1 MLTDPTSGRAIVTA
15 AYQLTPDARERAIAD
30 AILAGNTPLT
40 WHDVTLTAPDGRTVT
55 LRVSADYL
63 AVGRVDPVRVPLY
76 PQTAQRIADQFGAM
90 LPTPRMVDAI
100 WRAADVKVAPRPMT
114 PHPGAGRDSAAL
126 LIEHDALVDAAI
138 GGRTGL
144 TAGQKKDIVV
154 GAVAR
159 RNPGKVAIYGW
170 HRADGAPIQPL
181 STVHSARYSDYS
193 HGARMVHRQTLVNGV
208 PTPIEAVFADPALAP
223 LVSGDGVL
231 SPASLRH

>member
-1 MLTDPTSGRAIVTA
+1 MPDDPDSGRAIVTA
-15 AYQLTPDARERAIAD
+15 AYQLPADARERAIAD
-30 AILAGNTPLT
+30 AILAGNTTLAWQP
-40 WHDVTLTAPDGRTVT
+40 VTLTAGGRTVT
-55 LRVSADYL
+55 LSVSADYL
-63 AVGRVDPVRVPLY
+63 TVGRRDPVRVPLF
-76 PQTAQRIADQFGAM
+76 PSTAQRIADAMGAM

-100 WRAADVKVAPRPMT
+100 WRQAPVKVAPRPMT
-114 PHPGAGRDSAAL
+114 PRAGAGRDSAAL
-126 LIEHDALVDAAI
+126 LLEHDALVDAAI

-170 HRADGAPIQPL
+170 HNPNGSVIQPL

-193 HGARMVHRQTLVNGV
+193 HGARLVSRTALVNGV
-208 PTPIEAVFADPALAP
+208 PTPIESVFADPSLAP

-231 SPASLRH
+231 NAASLRY